1 MVESLKRLTDGV
13 PLPGGGL
20 LRGMVTQL
28 RADWKWHME
37 TGLSF
42 GNFGIPKLAIVLKT
56 IPAVAAVHG
65 HN

>member
-1 MVESLKRLTDGV
+1 MVASLKRLTDGV

-42 GNFGIPKLAIVLKT
+42 GKCGPLSNLFLTV
-56 IPAVAAVHG
+56 PAVAAVHG
-65 HN
+65 HT